1 MAKKNSDFIDIKA
14 LLDDYLRHWLWFV
27 VSVIF
32 FLALGFLYAKIK
44 KPQYAVRANV
54 LIAQE
59 DSNPM
64 SGLGG
69 TMGALGGLFGAK
81 GAVDDEYYVLSS
93 HSIIRKAVKELDLNR
108 QRYVRKGF
116 LNSVQEFEGYPLDV
130 DVPESMLD
138 TLKTAV
144 VFKIKAK
151 PDRKAKVTITA
162 KGKKIVKNQEVQL
175 PHTFST
181 ALGDFSVVATPDFPR
196 DEDVTST
203 IVVMGYHHAAEDL
216 ANNLGMSIASKRA
229 NVISMGINT
238 PYPDFGEAL
247 LNEIVRQY
255 NIRGIDEKNLQAS
268 KTADFLKE
276 RIAVLTGDLSA
287 TEREIQSYKENKG
300 LIGVDVEAK
309 YQTEKRA
316 SIEAEL
322 LKAEVQSEMLKMTS
336 DFIKNP
342 ENAFDLIP
350 APSIDNPG
358 LQSGI
363 QSFNDL
369 VLRRMQLASNAKPG
383 NVSLRRLDE
392 QINAMREN
400 LYASVQRAY
409 QTNVGTVADL
419 RGKLSGTMGRLG
431 NVPQQEREF
440 LDKERQRQIK
450 QEIYLFLLQKQEET
464 SIMLANSTPKGLVVD
479 EAYTL
484 NKPLGLGTKGIL
496 AICFILGLC
505 MPPILLYVRRA
516 LRNRIETRQDVERLT
531 DAPILGEIST
541 SRSGKHLVIDA
552 DETSST
558 AELFRLLRSN
568 LLFIL
573 TPPNEKVVLVTSST
587 PGDGKSFIAV
597 NLAATLALLG
607 KRVLLVGM
615 DIRKPK
621 LAEYLHLD
629 HPVGLTN
636 YLANPDM
643 SLERIIIREPR
654 MEGMDV
660 ILSGPVPP
668 NPGEMLVS
676 PRVDEMFEA
685 LRTMYDYIIVD
696 TAPVGRVSDTYA
708 LDRISDA
715 AIFVCRVGH
724 TNIPEIA
731 LADEIR
737 EQHRLK
743 RLSVVV
749 NGTPARRSYGYGYG
763 YGYGNK

>member
-1 MAKKNSDFIDIKA
+1 MAKKKSEFIDIKA
-14 LLDDYLRHWLWFV
+14 LLDDYLRHWPWFV
-27 VSVIF
+27 ISVIVF
-32 FLALGFLYAKIK
+32 MGMGLLYAKVK

-64 SGLGG
+64 GAMGG
-69 TMGALGGLFGAK
+69 EMGALGSLFGAK
-81 GAVDDEYYVLSS
+81 GAVDDEFYVISS

-116 LNSVQEFEGYPLDV
+116 LNTVQVFEDYPIDV

-138 TLKTAV
+138 TLKTAL
-144 VFKIKAK
+144 VFKVKAK
-151 PDRKAKVTITA
+151 PDRNANVTITA
-162 KGKKIVKNQEVQL
+162 LNKKIVKNAEVQL

-181 ALGDFSVVATPDFPR
+181 PYGDFSLIATPAFPA
-196 DEDVTST
+196 DEDVNST

-216 ANNLGMSIASKRA
+216 AGELGMSIASKRA

-238 PYPDFGEAL
+238 PYPDFGENL

-268 KTADFLKE
+268 KTADFLRE
-276 RIAVLTGDLSA
+276 RIAVLTGDLSS
-287 TEREIQSYKENKG
+287 TEREIQSYKEHNG

-316 SIEAEL
+316 AIEAEL
-322 LKAEVQSEMLKMTS
+322 IQAEVQAEMLKMTA

-342 ENAFDLIP
+342 DNAYDLIP
-350 APSIDNPG
+350 APSIENAG
-358 LQSGI
+358 LQAGI

-383 NVSLRRLDE
+383 NISLRRLDE

-409 QTNVGTVADL
+409 QTNIGAAADL
-419 RGKLSGTMGRLG
+419 KAKLSGTMGRLG

-496 AICFILGLC
+496 AICLILGLC
-505 MPPILLYVRRA
+505 CPPVLLYVRRT
-516 LRNRIETRQDVERLT
+516 LRNRIETRQDVERIT

-552 DETSST
+552 EETSST

-568 LLFIL
+568 LLFVL

-615 DIRKPK
+615 DIRKPR
-621 LAEYLHLD
+621 LAEYLNID

-636 YLANPDM
+636 YLANPGM
-643 SLERIIIREPR
+643 SVERIIVREPNI
-654 MEGMDV
+654 ENCDV

-676 PRVDEMFEA
+676 TRVDELFDE

-696 TAPVGRVSDTYA
+696 TAPVGRVSDTFA
-708 LDRISDA
+708 LNRIADA
-715 AIFVCRVGH
+715 SIFVCRVGH
-724 TNIPEIA
+724 TTIPDMA

-737 EQHRLK
+737 DQQRLK
-743 RLSVVV
+743 RLNVVV
-749 NGTPARRSYGYGYG
+749 NGTPARRAYGYG